1 MNWFAALAR
10 RKSASV
16 ARERL
21 QILLTHERVAGG
33 HSDLIPLL
41 REEVVAV
48 VARHVAVDPEKVNVR
63 IERGK
68 AVSLLE
74 IDIEIPSASGSTSH
88 AIKRGAAAAGRWL
101 WSPSDSVAD
110 LSKGDRVRYQ
120 AADASSGS
128 RAAFSS
134 LTLCSLAASVSGTLR
149 TLNSDGCIE
158 RPSK

>member
-33 HSDLIPLL
+33 QLDLIPLL

-48 VARHVAVDPEKVNVR
+48 VARHVAVDPDKVNVR

-74 IDIEIPSASGSTSH
+74 IDIEIPSASGPAH
-88 AIKRGAAAAGRWL
+88 ATKRGSR
-101 WSPSDSVAD
+101 
-110 LSKGDRVRYQ
+110 
-120 AADASSGS
+120 SGEMAVES
-128 RAAFSS
+128 IRFSS
-134 LTLCSLAASVSGTLR
+134 
-149 TLNSDGCIE
+149 
-158 RPSK
+158 

>member
-74 IDIEIPSASGSTSH
+74 IDIEIP
-88 AIKRGAAAAGRWL
+88 L
-101 WSPSDSVAD
+101 AD
-110 LSKGDRVRYQ
+110 LTISCHQTRWQPQRG
-120 AADASSGS
+120 
-128 RAAFSS
+128 
-134 LTLCSLAASVSGTLR
+134 
-149 TLNSDGCIE
+149 DGCGVHQIQ
-158 RPSK
+158 

>member
-74 IDIEIPSASGSTSH
+74 IDIEIPAADPTSH
-88 AIKRGAAAAGRWL
+88 AIKRG
-101 WSPSDSVAD
+101 
-110 LSKGDRVRYQ
+110 
-120 AADASSGS
+120 GS
-128 RAAFSS
+128 RSGEMAVESIRFSS
-134 LTLCSLAASVSGTLR
+134 
-149 TLNSDGCIE
+149 
-158 RPSK
+158 